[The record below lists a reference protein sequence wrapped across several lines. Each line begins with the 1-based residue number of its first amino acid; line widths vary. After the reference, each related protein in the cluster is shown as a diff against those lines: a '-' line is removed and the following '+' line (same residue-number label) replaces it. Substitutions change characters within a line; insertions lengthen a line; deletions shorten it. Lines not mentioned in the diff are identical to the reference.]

1 MQNKPVYTE
10 KQRELLRLFIQNKL
24 KFINILH
31 GAVRSGKTY
40 ISLILWAFWIATMP
54 KDALYLMCAK
64 SLQTL
69 KQNCL
74 LPLLDLVGE
83 ANFRFSLGAK
93 EAWLFGRR
101 VRLEGA
107 SDARA
112 EGKIRGMTLQG
123 AYCDEL
129 TLFDEEFFSML
140 LTRLSLAG
148 AKLIATTNPDSPL
161 HWLKV
166 NYLDRADELD
176 LFSMTFNIDEN
187 TFLPPEFIERTKSQY
202 NTGVFYDRFILG
214 KWVKAEG
221 LIYPFFNDAECCTD
235 EIVLPGTPGWDFFV
249 SCDYGTLNPCAMLLW
264 AVNDREKRAIV
275 MDEFYYS
282 GRGQEGPKTDAE
294 YYDDLVAL
302 TGLYRID
309 SVVIDP
315 SAASFITE
323 MRKRYLYSVRKAD
336 NDVVEGIRC
345 TGTMIKHHKIQVN
358 RRCKNLI
365 MEFGLYAWD
374 EDVNIDRP
382 IKENDHAMDALRYMA
397 YTVLRRKGW

>member
-1 MQNKPVYTE
+1 METNKPQFTA
-10 KQRELLRLFIQNKL
+10 KQRELLRCFAADKL

-40 ISLILWAFWIATMP
+40 ISLVLWAFWVATMP
-54 KDALYLMCAK
+54 REEKYLMCAK

-93 EAWLFGRR
+93 EGWLFGRR

-140 LTRLSLAG
+140 LTRLSMPE
-148 AKLIATTNPDSPL
+148 AKLIATTNPDSPQ

-166 NYLDRADELD
+166 KYLDRQDELD

-187 TFLPPEFIERTKSQY
+187 TFLPPDFVERTKSQY

-221 LIYPFFNDAECCTD
+221 LIYPFFNEDCETD
-235 EIVLPGTPGWDFFV
+235 EIILPGTPGWDFFV

-264 AVNDREKRAIV
+264 AVNEREKRAVV

-282 GRGQEGPKTDAE
+282 GRGQDGPKTDAE
-294 YYDDLVAL
+294 YYGDLVNL
-302 TGLYRID
+302 TGLYKID

-323 MRKRYLYSVRKAD
+323 IRKHYLYSVRKGD

-345 TGTMIKHHKIQVN
+345 TGTMLKNGRVKVN
-358 RRCKNLI
+358 KRCKNLI
-365 MEFGLYAWD
+365 QEFGLYVWD
-374 EDVNIDRP
+374 EESNSDRP
-382 IKENDHAMDALRYMA
+382 IKENDHAMDALRYMCF
-397 YTVLRRKGW
+397 TTLRRKGW